1 MLTWYNENNN
11 IFYHSYQL
19 ASIGLST
26 LIIAKSCTDHHYFEV
41 SGKAVRE
48 RSPYCQLILRMVL
61 NIFHIICRGIVLA
74 LLASYLHYLSL
85 AFIGAMVIGN
95 YIISNIIIKTDGS
108 KHFWTAFASVLLPN
122 AFISRDTVSI
132 VGRQKTRELFQ
143 TFYKAN
149 SVLFLILIGIGALI
163 TTNCLITLTDFIQY
177 NCNNLPFLSY
187 DKDCPSTSPFNQPL
201 SPFLPLPH
209 SWFFIIGN
217 AGVFFLSFLHLILV
231 FLGESCLTKDYEQVP
246 RL

>member
-1 MLTWYNENNN
+1 
-11 IFYHSYQL
+11 
-19 ASIGLST
+19 
-26 LIIAKSCTDHHYFEV
+26 
-41 SGKAVRE
+41 
-48 RSPYCQLILRMVL
+48 MVL

-187 DKDCPSTSPFNQPL
+187 DKVNYLLDSENSKSDIFFIFFRTV
-201 SPFLPLPH
+201 PLPAH
-209 SWFFIIGN
+209 SINHFHH
-217 AGVFFLSFLHLILV
+217 FFLFLTV
-231 FLGESCLTKDYEQVP
+231 GSSS
-246 RL
+246 